1 MKILIVEDDL
11 ISRQVMKKM
20 VEKYGECDIAV
31 NGEEAVE
38 LYKNGLNEDEGYNVI
53 FLDIMMPDTDGYS
66 VLKKIR
72 ELEDEYDIA
81 ISERSI
87 IVMTTALA
95 ESKHIIEAFREQCSY
110 YLVKPI
116 EKIKVEEILDD
127 IKKQVR

>member
-66 VLKKIR
+66 VLKKIS

>member
-38 LYKNGLNEDEGYNVI
+38 LYKNGLNEDEEYNVI